1 MKANNLKGGVKVLTK
16 FRHAQSTLE
25 YALLLSVVVGGLLT
39 MQNYL
44 KRSVQ
49 GRLQASADE
58 IGDQYSPGLTFRQ
71 DEMVSNL
78 TAVMTETT
86 TKGVGT
92 QTVINIG
99 GMKQTQNSTRKIKSL
114 ESEKW
119 VGQDEG
125 TATE

>member
-1 MKANNLKGGVKVLTK
+1 MLTK
-16 FRHAQSTLE
+16 VRHAQSTLE
-25 YALLLSVVVGGLLT
+25 YALLISVVVGGLLT

-58 IGDQYSPGLTFRQ
+58 IGEQYSPGLTFRQ
-71 DEMVSNL
+71 ETMISNL
-78 TAVMTETT
+78 TAPMTETT
-86 TKGVGT
+86 TKGLGT

-114 ESEKW
+114 DKEKW
-119 VGQDEG
+119 VGKNK
-125 TATE
+125 ATTGGGI

>member
-1 MKANNLKGGVKVLTK
+1 VLTK
-16 FRHAQSTLE
+16 LRQAQSTLE
-25 YALLLSVVVGGLLT
+25 YALLISVVVGGLLT

-58 IGDQYSPGLTFRQ
+58 IGEQYSPGLTFRQ

-78 TAVMTETT
+78 TAPMTEAT
-86 TKGVGT
+86 TKGYST
-92 QTVINIG
+92 QTVVNIG
-99 GMKQTQNSTRKIKSL
+99 GMKQTQNATRKIKSL

-119 VGQDEG
+119 VGKDKG
-125 TATE
+125 TTAQ